1 LERKFLKK
9 ISYSLRIGIIGNRE
23 QLKEIFLESLTNS
36 AIKSNLSEDYYE
48 FLIVFKQIPVKI
60 KIYLHENLENLI
72 YDFENIQKL
81 DVIILTLDLYKPDSL
96 GILNKRLIEEFNETF
111 SFQGLS
117 ILVGMNIEHI
127 FSKIPLKK
135 FKISR
140 FQLEKTTKDLNFIYC
155 FEIFNKNKDVD
166 EIYNTILNDFIL
178 RFQYSSPELF
188 ETAKEYGKRLLS

>member
-1 LERKFLKK
+1 MKK

-23 QLKEIFLESLTNS
+23 QLKEIFLESLANS
-36 AIKSNLSEDYYE
+36 VIKSNLSDDYSE

-72 YDFENIQKL
+72 YDFENIQTL
-81 DVIILTLDLYKPDSL
+81 DVIILSLDLYKPDSL
-96 GILNKRLIEEFNETF
+96 SIINKLLIEEFNDTF

-127 FSKIPLKK
+127 FSKTPSKK

-155 FEIFNKNKDVD
+155 FEIFNKNRDVN
-166 EIYNTILNDFIL
+166 EIYNTILNDFII

>member
-1 LERKFLKK
+1 MERKFLKK

-23 QLKEIFLESLTNS
+23 QLKEIFLESLANS
-36 AIKSNLSEDYYE
+36 AIKSNLSDDYSE

-81 DVIILTLDLYKPDSL
+81 DIIILTLDLYKLDSL
-96 GILNKRLIEEFNETF
+96 SIINKQLIEEFNKTF
-111 SFQGLS
+111 FFQGFS
-117 ILVGMNIEHI
+117 ILVGMNIEQI
-127 FSKIPLKK
+127 FSKTPSKK

-155 FEIFNKNKDVD
+155 FEIFNKNRDVN
-166 EIYNTILNDFIL
+166 EIYNTILNDFII

-188 ETAKEYGKRLLS
+188 ETAKEYGKKLLS

>member
-1 LERKFLKK
+1 MERKFLKK

-96 GILNKRLIEEFNETF
+96 GILNKRFIEEFNETF

>member
-1 LERKFLKK
+1 LKK

-96 GILNKRLIEEFNETF
+96 GILNKRFIEEFNETF

>member
-1 LERKFLKK
+1 MKK

-23 QLKEIFLESLTNS
+23 QLKEIFLESLANS
-36 AIKSNLSEDYYE
+36 AIKSNLSDDYSE

-81 DVIILTLDLYKPDSL
+81 DVIILSLDLNKPDSL
-96 GILNKRLIEEFNETF
+96 SIISKLLIEEFNETF

-127 FSKIPLKK
+127 FSKTPSKK

-155 FEIFNKNKDVD
+155 FEIFNKNRDVN
-166 EIYNTILNDFIL
+166 EIYNTILNDFII

-188 ETAKEYGKRLLS
+188 DTAKEYGKRLLS

>member
-1 LERKFLKK
+1 LKK

-188 ETAKEYGKRLLS
+188 ETAREYGKRLLS

>member
-1 LERKFLKK
+1 MERKFLKK

-36 AIKSNLSEDYYE
+36 AIKSNLFDEYSE

-96 GILNKRLIEEFNETF
+96 SIINKLLIEEFNEMF

-117 ILVGMNIEHI
+117 FLVGMNIEHI
-127 FSKIPLKK
+127 FSKTPSKK

-140 FQLEKTTKDLNFIYC
+140 FQLEKKTKDLNFIYC
-155 FEIFNKNKDVD
+155 FEIFNKIGDVN
-166 EIYNTILNDFIL
+166 EIYNTILNDFII

>member
-1 LERKFLKK
+1 MERKFLKK

-36 AIKSNLSEDYYE
+36 TIKSNLSDDYSE

-96 GILNKRLIEEFNETF
+96 SIINKLLIEKFNEMF

-117 ILVGMNIEHI
+117 FLVGMNIEHI
-127 FSKIPLKK
+127 FSKTPSKK

-140 FQLEKTTKDLNFIYC
+140 FQLEKKTKDLNFIYC
-155 FEIFNKNKDVD
+155 FEIFNKNGDVN
-166 EIYNTILNDFIL
+166 EIYNTILNDFII

>member
-1 LERKFLKK
+1 MERKFLKK

-23 QLKEIFLESLTNS
+23 QLKEIFLESLASS
-36 AIKSNLSEDYYE
+36 AIKSNLSDDYSE

-81 DVIILTLDLYKPDSL
+81 DVIILSLDLNKPDSL
-96 GILNKRLIEEFNETF
+96 SIISKLLIEEFNETF

-127 FSKIPLKK
+127 FSKTPSKK

-155 FEIFNKNKDVD
+155 FEIFNKNRDVN
-166 EIYNTILNDFIL
+166 EIYNTILNDFII

-188 ETAKEYGKRLLS
+188 DTAKEYGKRLLS